1 MPAVSI
7 AAAHAPFIL
16 VIDIGTSSLR
26 AMVYDAQANEVEG
39 LRARRTYQADAT
51 DDGGSTLDP
60 RAMFEAFTSALDEVM
75 TAVGDINLAAV
86 SASSLAYNVL
96 ALDAKG
102 EPLTAAFLYSDTRD
116 ASAVEQ
122 LRAAYDWS
130 PIYARTGCPLH
141 TSYLPPRLVWLRETQ
156 PAIFSNAAQWVSLY
170 EFFLLR
176 LFGCAR
182 QSHSFAAWSGMLNH
196 ATLDWDEQVLQIAGV
211 RRPQFSP
218 LAGAKECLSGLRNE
232 FAARW
237 SSLANIPWF
246 PAFGDGALA
255 NIGSGCFD
263 ETSVAVTVGTSGA
276 MRVVM

>member
-1 MPAVSI
+1 MGVTLQRNHALYNLFIFSMPAVSI

-102 EPLTAAFLYSDTRD
+102 EPLT
-116 ASAVEQ
+116 
-122 LRAAYDWS
+122 
-130 PIYARTGCPLH
+130 
-141 TSYLPPRLVWLRETQ
+141 
-156 PAIFSNAAQWVSLY
+156 
-170 EFFLLR
+170 
-176 LFGCAR
+176 
-182 QSHSFAAWSGMLNH
+182 
-196 ATLDWDEQVLQIAGV
+196 
-211 RRPQFSP
+211 
-218 LAGAKECLSGLRNE
+218 
-232 FAARW
+232 
-237 SSLANIPWF
+237 
-246 PAFGDGALA
+246 
-255 NIGSGCFD
+255 
-263 ETSVAVTVGTSGA
+263 
-276 MRVVM
+276 